1 MLIAWFNSQIS
12 IQQLCLPI
20 FLLCMVPK
28 AYFLDNAKKGEF
40 IFLSLGPVTVLLAW
54 KWRRYVN
61 VYRVYETSILY
72 RGWSHAC
79 EIYPI

>member
-1 MLIAWFNSQIS
+1 MLIAWCNSQIS

-40 IFLSLGPVTVLLAW
+40 IFLSLRPVTVLLAW
-54 KWRRYVN
+54 K
-61 VYRVYETSILY
+61 
-72 RGWSHAC
+72 
-79 EIYPI
+79 